1 MRQVTG
7 KHALTEAIN
16 QGSLTEVIIPKK
28 MLKRYKELIEKAR
41 KKGVPIQ
48 TIEDILFT
56 QQYGK
61 DRTIIGLC
69 RNTSQQHLLTTD
81 ELTPDSHPLV
91 IILDHIQDPHN
102 MGAIIRTAAGLGI
115 NALIFPKDRS
125 CQLTDTVTKVSSG
138 GTECLPL
145 LKVTNLAREIDRL
158 KEKGYW
164 IYGADSNKGM
174 PLSQV
179 RFHHPAVLVV
189 GNEGKG
195 LSSLLIKKLDQ
206 AVYIPMSGPISS
218 LNVSV
223 ATGIIL
229 HKMIEV

>member
-1 MRQVTG
+1 MRQITG
-7 KHALTEAIN
+7 KHALSEALH
-16 QGSLTEVIIPKK
+16 QGSLDQIILPRK
-28 MLKRYKELIEKAR
+28 MNKRYKSLIDDA
-41 KKGVPIQ
+41 KKQHISTQ
-48 TIEDILFT
+48 ILEDKDFYK
-56 QQYGK
+56 QYGDSK
-61 DRTIIGLC
+61 TIIGLC
-69 RNTSQQHLLTTD
+69 KSKKQTQILSTEALNPET
-81 ELTPDSHPLV
+81 HPLIV
-91 IILDHIQDPHN
+91 ILDHIQDPHN

-164 IYGADSNKGM
+164 IYGADSTQGM
-174 PLSQV
+174 SLSQV
-179 RFHHPAVLVV
+179 RFHHPSVLVV

-229 HKMIEV
+229 HKMIEA